1 MKTKTWIVIV
11 GMSLLVA
18 CVAAP
23 TAEDALQ
30 MDLSAYRTY
39 ISNLNRNVK
48 FADVESFANGEQER
62 LVSVSEQI
70 LSALGDTADFA
81 DLSSED
87 QLNLVTWN
95 DELHVLMLGYNDS
108 LSEGRICRTDVSTGS
123 NIRTRSC
130 RTRAQLTQERQ
141 MARTLLMNRGDD
153 VDRLF
158 LDDQTRPVTGFGTA
172 NLGSPSLD

>member
-1 MKTKTWIVIV
+1 MKFRAWILIAAC
-11 GMSLLVA
+11 SLLLGCSA
-18 CVAAP
+18 TP
-23 TAEDALQ
+23 TGSETMQ
-30 MDLSAYRTY
+30 MDLPAYRVY
-39 ISNLNRNVK
+39 ISNLNRAVK
-48 FADVESFANGEQER
+48 FADAESFANGEQER
-62 LVSVSEQI
+62 LVSISDQI
-70 LSALGDTADFA
+70 LATVGEVAEFTAL
-81 DLSSED
+81 SHED
-87 QLNLVTWN
+87 QLSLVTWN

-141 MARTLLMNRGDD
+141 LARSLLMNRGDD